1 MGRDEKISF
10 PKTEEAMRAA
20 EEVAAEGEESWFF
33 IKLGLSEMGKDVSC
47 EL

>member
-20 EEVAAEGEESWFF
+20 VEVAAEGKSWFF
-33 IKLGLSEMGKDVSC
+33 IKLGLSEIGKDVSC